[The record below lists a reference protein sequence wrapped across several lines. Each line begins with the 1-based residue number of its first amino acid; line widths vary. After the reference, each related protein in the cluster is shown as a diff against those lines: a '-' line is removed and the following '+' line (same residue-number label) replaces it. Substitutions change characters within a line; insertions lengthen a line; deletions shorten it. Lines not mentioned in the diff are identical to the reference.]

1 MGQFHRA
8 NIKAQENQLTLFT
21 EATWI
26 DFQIYISFDL
36 YDEFMAEF
44 KDIVKDVK
52 RYNVGPFYDCE
63 GLCTNIDKIELAKKK
78 YLKF

>member
-1 MGQFHRA
+1 MAKLYRS
-8 NIKAQENQLTLFT
+8 NEKASQLSFFN

-52 RYNVGPFYDCE
+52 RLDVGPFWDLQ
-63 GLCTNIDKIELAKKK
+63 GLTTNIDKIELAKKK